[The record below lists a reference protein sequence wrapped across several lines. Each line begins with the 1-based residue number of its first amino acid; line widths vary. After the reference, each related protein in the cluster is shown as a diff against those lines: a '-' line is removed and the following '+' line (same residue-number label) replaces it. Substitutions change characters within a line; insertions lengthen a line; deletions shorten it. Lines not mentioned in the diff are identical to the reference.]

1 MGVFWRETKEIATKY
16 CLRAQDK
23 KIFLADCL
31 NNGITDSDLWKNDK
45 RQVFTKAKNY
55 LWWNGDE
62 NISGFS
68 RNMKKILLKIL
79 FRTHSGLGQ
88 VPLPFPVPIYRKT
101 DL

>member
-1 MGVFWRETKEIATKY
+1 M
-16 CLRAQDK
+16 
-23 KIFLADCL
+23 ADCL
-31 NNGITDSDLWKNDK
+31 NEGITDSDLWKNDK

-68 RNMKKILLKIL
+68 CNNYEKILLKL

-88 VPLPFPVPIYRKT
+88 VSLPLHYRFPLIYRKRFFNGFE
-101 DL
+101 